1 MSIKQGAKQTLS
13 ILAGSFVLAG
23 IMVIVFAVLGY
34 FALSVVWGA
43 LLGVFCAT
51 LNFFLLA
58 LTLEYALGKG
68 ARKAQG
74 IMGLSYT
81 VRIVIIAVIVVFA
94 IKSPHINYVATAIP
108 LLFPR
113 IVIYV
118 INFLNKGK
126 KEDDGIERT
135 EDTV

>member
-1 MSIKQGAKQTLS
+1 MSIKQGSKQTLS
-13 ILAGSFVLAG
+13 LFIGSFLLAV
-23 IMVIVFAVLGY
+23 IMVIVFAVFGY
-34 FALSVVWGA
+34 FSLAVVWGA
-43 LLGVFCAT
+43 LLGVFTAT

-113 IVIYV
+113 IVIYI
-118 INFLNKGK
+118 INFLNKDK

>member
-1 MSIKQGAKQTLS
+1 MSIKQGARQTLY
-13 ILAGSFVLAG
+13 ILIGSFALAC
-23 IMVIVFAVLGY
+23 IMVIAFFAFGY
-34 FALSVVWGA
+34 FSMPVVYGA
-43 LLGVFCAT
+43 LLGVFAAT

-81 VRIVIIAVIVVFA
+81 IRIVIIAVIVVFA
-94 IKSPHINYVATAIP
+94 IKKPYINYVATAIP
-108 LLFPR
+108 LVFPR
-113 IVIYV
+113 IVIYLL
-118 INFLNKGK
+118 NFLNKGK
-126 KEDDGIERT
+126 KEADKVERT

>member
-1 MSIKQGAKQTLS
+1 MNIKQGAKQTLS
-13 ILAGSFVLAG
+13 IFAGSFVLAG
-23 IMVIVFAVLGY
+23 IMVIAFAVFGY
-34 FALSVVWGA
+34 FSLAVVWGA
-43 LLGVFCAT
+43 LLGVFAAT

-81 VRIVIIAVIVVFA
+81 ARIIIIAVIVVFA
-94 IKSPHINYVATAIP
+94 IKSPHINYVAAAIP

-113 IVIYV
+113 IVIYI

-126 KEDDGIERT
+126 KEDDCIERT